1 MKKITVSDSP
11 LKTGLYGKTHQLPFI
26 SDPMPEKSHENL
38 AGQILNPKDLITYQE
53 GSVVSRMIVYKKSGT
68 ITLFAFDAGEGL
80 SEHTAPFDAIATII
94 DGEAEISIEK
104 TQYLLH
110 EGQMIIMPANKP
122 HALHAQQRFK
132 MMLTMIHE

>member
-1 MKKITVSDSP
+1 
-11 LKTGLYGKTHQLPFI
+11 
-26 SDPMPEKSHENL
+26 MPEKSHENL
-38 AGQILNPKDLITYQE
+38 AGQILNPKDLIAYQE

-104 TQYLLH
+104 TQYLLK
-110 EGQMIIMPANKP
+110 EGQMIIMPANTP
-122 HALHAQQRFK
+122 HALHAEKRFK

>member
-1 MKKITVSDSP
+1 MP
-11 LKTGLYGKTHQLPFI
+11 GKSQ
-26 SDPMPEKSHENL
+26 ENL
-38 AGQILNPKDLITYQE
+38 TGKILNPKDLIAYQE

-80 SEHTAPFDAIATII
+80 SEHTAPFDAVAHII
-94 DGEAEISIEK
+94 DGEAEISIEQ
-104 TQYLLH
+104 TPFLLK

-132 MMLTMIHE
+132 MILTMVHE

>member
-1 MKKITVSDSP
+1 M
-11 LKTGLYGKTHQLPFI
+11 
-26 SDPMPEKSHENL
+26 DPCTNKDVLVILMSEKSHENL
-38 AGQILNPKDLITYQE
+38 AGKILNPKDLIAYQD

-68 ITLFAFDAGEGL
+68 ITLFAFEAGEGL

-104 TQYLLH
+104 TQYLLK

>member
-1 MKKITVSDSP
+1 
-11 LKTGLYGKTHQLPFI
+11 
-26 SDPMPEKSHENL
+26 MPEKFHETL
-38 AGQILNPKDLITYQE
+38 AGQILNPKDLIAYQE

-104 TQYLLH
+104 TQYLLK

-122 HALHAQQRFK
+122 HALQAVNRFK
-132 MMLTMIHE
+132 MTLVMIKS

>member
-1 MKKITVSDSP
+1 
-11 LKTGLYGKTHQLPFI
+11 
-26 SDPMPEKSHENL
+26 MPEKTHENL
-38 AGQILNPKDLITYQE
+38 ASQILNPKDLISYQD

-80 SEHTAPFDAIATII
+80 SEHTAPFDAIASII

-104 TQYLLH
+104 NQYLLK
-110 EGQMIIMPANKP
+110 EGQMLIMPANKP

>member
-1 MKKITVSDSP
+1 MEEKKS
-11 LKTGLYGKTHQLPFI
+11 
-26 SDPMPEKSHENL
+26 ENL
-38 AGQILNPKDLITYQE
+38 AEKVLNIKDLIAYQE

-68 ITLFAFDAGEGL
+68 ITLFAFDSEEGL
-80 SEHTAPFDAIATII
+80 SEHTAPFDAIASII

-104 TQYLLH
+104 NRYVLK
-110 EGQMIIMPANKP
+110 EGQMIIMPAHKL

>member
-1 MKKITVSDSP
+1 
-11 LKTGLYGKTHQLPFI
+11 
-26 SDPMPEKSHENL
+26 MPEKPHENL
-38 AGQILNPKDLITYQE
+38 VSQILDPKDLITYQE

-80 SEHTAPFDAIATII
+80 SEHTAPFDAVATIT

-104 TQYLLH
+104 SDYLLK